1 VDTPLV
7 PPAPARAVEPPLI
20 NPWLTTLAV
29 MFGTFMVVLDTT
41 VVNVSLPYIAG
52 SLSATISESTWVLT
66 SYLAANAVILPMT
79 GWLAAFFGRK
89 RLLLI
94 SVVGFT
100 IASMLCGIAPN
111 LPALIVFRIIQ
122 GAMGGVMQ
130 PLSQAVLLEAFP
142 PEDRGKAMGAWGLG
156 IVVAP
161 ILGPVLG
168 GWLTDHYSWRWIFY
182 INIPI
187 GVASVVLMRMYIFD
201 PAYLKRVRERI
212 DYLGLSLMVI
222 GVGALQIMLDKGQE
236 EDWFESRLIVTL
248 FVCAVVGLVLFIRR
262 ELISAEPV
270 LDLHIFKNRSF
281 AVGAFLMT
289 IVGFV
294 LFGSLVLL
302 PVLMQTLLGYP
313 PVQAGIAL
321 APRGMGSFVAMPL
334 IGIATSKMDPR
345 KLIAAGLIL
354 GAITLFWLAGLN
366 LDAGYWDFFWPQ
378 VIQGF
383 AMGMLFVPL
392 TTVTMDAISR
402 EGMGNATS
410 LFNLVRNI
418 GSSVGIAVVTT
429 LLTRSRIAHGV
440 ALGEHVSAYDAST
453 RALFGQMQRMF
464 QMQGPGAPPDLAAA
478 AMLNGMIQRQ
488 AAMLS
493 FIDAFRIMGVIFIVV
508 LPLVLIMRR
517 PKRGGQVVAAAD

>member
-1 VDTPLV
+1 VSDARPAD
-7 PPAPARAVEPPLI
+7 PPHV
-20 NPWLTTLAV
+20 NPWLTAVAV

-52 SLSATISESTWVLT
+52 SLSATVSEATWVLT

-89 RLLLI
+89 RLLLM
-94 SVVGFT
+94 SVIGFT

-111 LPALIVFRIIQ
+111 LPTLIIFRIIQ
-122 GAMGGVMQ
+122 GVTGGVMQ
-130 PLSQAVLLEAFP
+130 PLSQAVLLEAFA

-156 IVVAP
+156 VVVAP

-168 GWLTDHYSWRWIFY
+168 GWLTDHYSWRWVFY

-201 PAYLKRVRERI
+201 PAYLKRARERI
-212 DYLGLSLMVI
+212 DYLGLSMMVI
-222 GVGALQIMLDKGQE
+222 GVGALQILLDKGQE

-248 FVCAVVGLVLFIRR
+248 CVCAVVGLVSFVYR
-262 ELISAEPV
+262 ELTSDAPV
-270 LDLHIFKNRSF
+270 LDLHIFKNRSY

-294 LFGSLVLL
+294 LYGSLVLL
-302 PVLMQTLLGYP
+302 PVLLQTLLGYP

-334 IGIATSKMDPR
+334 IGILTSKMDPR
-345 KLIAAGLIL
+345 TLVAGGLVL
-354 GAITLFWLAGLN
+354 GAISLFWLANLN

-402 EGMGNATS
+402 PGMGNATS

-429 LLTRSRIAHGV
+429 LLTRSRVAHAV
-440 ALGEHVSAYDAST
+440 SLGEHVSIYDSST
-453 RALFGQMQRMF
+453 RALVGQMQHVF
-464 QMQGPGAPPDLAAA
+464 QMRGSGAPPDLAAA
-478 AMLNGMIQRQ
+478 GMLSGMIQRQ
-488 AAMLS
+488 AAILS
-493 FIDAFRIMGVIFIVV
+493 FVDAFRIMGVIFIVV
-508 LPLVLIMRR
+508 VPLVFIMRR
-517 PKRGGQVVAAAD
+517 PAGGGQVIAAAE